1 MNNLKQNTM
10 KSYQFILI
18 ILLGLSLYN
27 CDKEDDIIVDEVPY
41 KRVHMYDTNSS
52 NKVIKFISQYY
63 YTYDHFLITDPDSS
77 DYLYNFSSKNE
88 LLEITPP
95 EQDEEHL
102 WKGIEFLKELLLDF
116 YSTDF
121 IKSHFPYSIILVD
134 EMADPVFGLPA
145 NCYTG
150 RYFCCVTIQDMD
162 NMSPEE
168 KAFYSA
174 ELHEAIWFQIGLY
187 EENFLDLPDGFFT
200 ISFEYYNYNNLFA
213 LWPREQHYKIGIARN
228 KLEQWEA
235 TWLPTKGEDVGT
247 WIRFLIETPDDEI
260 LEIINTYEA
269 MRTKYEILVKALE
282 RVVLIIKN

>member
-1 MNNLKQNTM
+1 M

-121 IKSHFPYSIILVD
+121 IKNHFPYSIILVD
-134 EMADPVFGLPA
+134 EIADPVFGLPA

-168 KAFYSA
+168 KAFY
-174 ELHEAIWFQIGLY
+174 
-187 EENFLDLPDGFFT
+187 
-200 ISFEYYNYNNLFA
+200 
-213 LWPREQHYKIGIARN
+213 
-228 KLEQWEA
+228 
-235 TWLPTKGEDVGT
+235 
-247 WIRFLIETPDDEI
+247 
-260 LEIINTYEA
+260 
-269 MRTKYEILVKALE
+269 
-282 RVVLIIKN
+282 

>member
-1 MNNLKQNTM
+1 M

-102 WKGIEFLKELLLDF
+102 L
-116 YSTDF
+116 S
-121 IKSHFPYSIILVD
+121 
-134 EMADPVFGLPA
+134 
-145 NCYTG
+145 
-150 RYFCCVTIQDMD
+150 
-162 NMSPEE
+162 
-168 KAFYSA
+168 
-174 ELHEAIWFQIGLY
+174 
-187 EENFLDLPDGFFT
+187 
-200 ISFEYYNYNNLFA
+200 
-213 LWPREQHYKIGIARN
+213 
-228 KLEQWEA
+228 
-235 TWLPTKGEDVGT
+235 
-247 WIRFLIETPDDEI
+247 LIHI
-260 LEIINTYEA
+260 
-269 MRTKYEILVKALE
+269 
-282 RVVLIIKN
+282 